1 MTVRAMVMSG
11 PRSMELIELPY
22 PKCPEDGAVVQVTA
36 NGICGSDWALW
47 SGEQQRPGGRPA
59 PFPMVPGHEPVGR
72 VVEISASAEQRWG
85 VKVGDRIV
93 VESKARCGSCPNCM
107 SGAGA
112 CRQPI
117 IYSLV
122 SVHDSPGLWGGLAD
136 YMTLVAGSNVFRVPD
151 HVSDDDATMFNP
163 LGNAYYWVAEAGA
176 VQPEDRVLIL
186 GSGQRGLCCAVAAR
200 ESGAGQV
207 MITGLSRD
215 AEKLALAP
223 RFGASH
229 CLDVDRV
236 DTVEAVREYTDG
248 HGVDLVIDT
257 VPGAVAPL
265 HAAVEVL
272 RPGGRLVLAGVRGA
286 DAGSFPLEQFRVKQL
301 SMVGVSGVTTSS
313 VQRAV
318 TTIAEGSYPFREL
331 HTHIFDLADAESA
344 IRALGDLDDVAH
356 ERVPIHVIVKP

>member
-1 MTVRAMVMSG
+1 MKVRAMVMRA
-11 PRSMELIELPY
+11 PRSLELEELPY
-22 PKCPEDGAVVQVTA
+22 PECPEGGAIIQVTA

-72 VVEISASAEQRWG
+72 VAEISASAEQCWG
-85 VKVGDRIV
+85 VGVGDRIV
-93 VESKARCGSCPNCM
+93 VESKARCGTCPNCVS
-107 SGAGA
+107 SGGA

-122 SVHDSPGLWGGLAD
+122 SVDHSPGLWGGLAD
-136 YMTLVAGSNVFRVPD
+136 YMALVAGSSVFRVPE

-163 LGNAYYWVAEAGA
+163 LGNAYYWVAEAGG
-176 VQPEDRVLIL
+176 VQPGDRVLIL
-186 GSGQRGLCCAVAAR
+186 GSGQRGLCCAVAAH
-200 ESGAGQV
+200 ESGAQQV
-207 MITGLSRD
+207 LITGLSRD

-223 RFGASH
+223 QFGATH
-229 CLDVDRV
+229 CLDVEQV
-236 DTVEAVREYTDG
+236 DTVAAVREHTDG
-248 HGVDLVIDT
+248 HGVDVVIDT

-265 HAAVEVL
+265 RDAVEVL

-286 DAGSFPLEQFRVKQL
+286 DAGAFPLEQFRVKQL
-301 SMVGVSGVTTSS
+301 SMAGVSGVTTSS

-318 TTIAEGSYPFREL
+318 TTIADGAYPFHKL
-331 HTHIFDLADAESA
+331 HTHVFDLIDAERA
-344 IRALGDLDDVAH
+344 IRALGDLNSIAT